1 MTKFKANCSRC
12 NKILFNLYI
21 FVYTVIKI
29 FHDDSNFLM
38 ILDRIRSKINVFY
51 QLMVQWY
58 NVKFGLKKTRSQLS
72 LIRFIRL
79 IQTYSAFGSLIK
91 VYRITNHIY
100 IQ

>member
-1 MTKFKANCSRC
+1 MTKFKANCIRC

-51 QLMVQWY
+51 STDGTM
-58 NVKFGLKKTRSQLS
+58 
-72 LIRFIRL
+72 
-79 IQTYSAFGSLIK
+79 IQCK
-91 VYRITNHIY
+91 VRT
-100 IQ
+100 